1 MLGPANFGNVQ
12 PLDRKEKR
20 TADQANP
27 HERLT
32 EEERLRQLNTEYNG
46 SLAPKD
52 RGGVPPSG
60 TLDFVLHKDSAVAA
74 KFVVVEHSADPIA
87 VARIV
92 TDVWRLP
99 TPSVVLSVTGAA
111 TALDITPQ
119 LESDFV
125 DGLRVAAQ
133 SADAWIFTGGTDA
146 GVMSLTGKAL
156 IGGSG
161 QRTPCIGVTSWR
173 KVMHKESIYAKL
185 EINRREDAEHGA
197 FTMTAQKKRLR
208 GGGLGCGHLAHPP
221 RVQGTHAGPS
231 LPCVAGTHRSVRA
244 GRSPLQSPR
253 VQGARGALCQVLEA
267 RAELGQERRAG
278 PAPHALHPD
287 QR

>member
-1 MLGPANFGNVQ
+1 MPGIGNVQ

-20 TADQANP
+20 TKAHP

-32 EEERLRQLNTEYNG
+32 EEERLRQLNADFNG
-46 SLAPKD
+46 SLGEYG
-52 RGGVPPSG
+52 GGVPPSG

-74 KFVVVEHSADPIA
+74 KFVVVEHSADPTA

-185 EINRREDAEHGA
+185 EINRRADAEQGGGA
-197 FTMTAQKKRLR
+197 FTMTAQKKGPARRESLKSSGRRSTAFAITTSKKRFATPQSCARAPAHR
-208 GGGLGCGHLAHPP
+208 GPPACPTTHHRRPRPRHPP
-221 RVQGTHAGPS
+221 LVLTSACWIDCGAG
-231 LPCVAGTHRSVRA
+231 A
-244 GRSPLQSPR
+244 
-253 VQGARGALCQVLEA
+253 
-267 RAELGQERRAG
+267 
-278 PAPHALHPD
+278 
-287 QR
+287 